1 VSKSH
6 YTIENAAGRRPPF
19 GRELREAVLRILQ
32 NSLSVSAAIEGADVD
47 NGKREIVCTINK
59 STYNKSNKSEIDR
72 KLVNYILIV
81 YFDRPGG
88 LLMYRRNIH
97 GEGTHRVSCPKAFG
111 KISIHLVA
119 NLVGLDEEVFLE
131 GDSPISV
138 ESSSNKN
145 KQASL
150 LDSKVIKKQ
159 RSGTTKTAFSE
170 VANASLNVV
179 DSKRTL
185 SKKQVVTPSPKTL
198 SVDISN
204 LEKDQRGT
212 IHHGSQPVD
221 VSGKL
226 SPSTYNPPTKNS
238 YLSNCKIGVTR
249 TSSIEK
255 SVDIKAR
262 NFPIQCTPRKDT
274 ATVKLVTS
282 LQNKPKDKNFSNS
295 FKCSNSWNQKRDQY
309 KNLQKKA
316 SGNSPKASNPFSSFK
331 FDPNKA
337 EAQLERLSRNCTE
350 RGGIESVIP
359 ANINMSSYSSRV
371 RSSEYRS
378 GLKGTPFLRTPSRPG
393 MANSLIRR
401 RRGRPDHP
409 RSTDIL
415 HVKANEQNMYQY
427 EREKVRPAMCNY
439 ATTSVDGKFRYALPG
454 TVPQGFSSHD
464 LSSSHEKLE
473 RYPQHQEPYI
483 HEVENFS
490 HASYPSNFSG
500 KVPNP
505 LLYMDGPPPNMLNGW
520 CGTEH
525 NPNVVGAYEDFQQK
539 YDVKTS
545 LNSHYFQAE
554 YDAFSQTFP
563 TKYPT
568 NNCHNINGQEVQ
580 CQPLLNDIHPS
591 YQSKPPLNNRR
602 DSSSHMD
609 KLQPM
614 INALNPSD
622 QYQPPRNYDHKV
634 YGVEKEYL
642 KAVEYSQDNESTIS
656 QSENLIDNAFF

>member
-1 VSKSH
+1 M
-6 YTIENAAGRRPPF
+6 
-19 GRELREAVLRILQ
+19 RILQ
-32 NSLSVSAAIEGADVD
+32 NSLSVSAAIEGTDID
-47 NGKREIVCTINK
+47 NEKREIVCTIKK
-59 STYNKSNKSEIDR
+59 STYNKSQKSEIDR

-131 GDSPISV
+131 GDSPTSV

-159 RSGTTKTAFSE
+159 RSGSTKTKFSE
-170 VANASLNVV
+170 IANASQNVV
-179 DSKRTL
+179 NSKRTL

-198 SVDISN
+198 SADMSN
-204 LEKDQRGT
+204 LGKDQRGT
-212 IHHGSQPVD
+212 IHHGSQPVH

-226 SPSTYNPPTKNS
+226 SPSTYSQPTKNS
-238 YLSNCKIGVTR
+238 YLNHCKIGVTH
-249 TSSIEK
+249 K
-255 SVDIKAR
+255 SNIKSR
-262 NFPIQCTPRKDT
+262 NSPIQRTPRKGTKT
-274 ATVKLVTS
+274 AKLVTS

-316 SGNSPKASNPFSSFK
+316 YGNSPRASNPFSSFK

-350 RGGIESVIP
+350 RVESESVIP

-415 HVKANEQNMYQY
+415 HIKANEQNMYQY
-427 EREKVRPAMCNY
+427 EREKLRPTKFNY
-439 ATTSVDGKFRYALPG
+439 ATTRVDGDFRYALPG
-454 TVPQGFSSHD
+454 PVPQGFSSQD
-464 LSSSHEKLE
+464 LSNSYGKLK
-473 RYPQHQEPYI
+473 RYSQHQEPYI
-483 HEVENFS
+483 HEAESFS
-490 HASYPSNFSG
+490 HASYPSNFT
-500 KVPNP
+500 NP
-505 LLYMDGPPPNMLNGW
+505 LLYMDGPPTNMINGW

-525 NPNVVGAYEDFQQK
+525 NPYVVGASEDFQQK
-539 YDVKTS
+539 YDFETS

-554 YDAFSQTFP
+554 HDAFSQTFP

-568 NNCHNINGQEVQ
+568 NNCHTINGQEVQ
-580 CQPLLNDIHPS
+580 CQPLLDAINPS
-591 YQSKPPLNNRR
+591 YQSKPPLNNRC
-602 DSSSHMD
+602 DSSSHSD
-609 KLQPM
+609 TLQPM

-622 QYQPPRNYDHKV
+622 QYQPPLNYDQDNV
-634 YGVEKEYL
+634 CVSEKEYL
-642 KAVEYSQDNESTIS
+642 KAVEYSQDNESTGS